1 MVQGRPGYSMA
12 TVVLKAGHIQPVWAG
27 HPWVY
32 AQAVQRVEGGAVAGD
47 EVAVTDPRG
56 NYMGRG
62 FYSPGSAIPVRIL
75 VRDRDTPIDGAL
87 FRARVKRAVERRG
100 LLGLPSAETSAV
112 RIVNAEG
119 DDLPGVVVDLF
130 GDVAVVQLG
139 TIGMKRREDAIL
151 DAIEEALSPR
161 AIIDRTSAQ
170 TARNERFTAAQ
181 GVVRGDPDVAA
192 LSFVERGLRYELP
205 LALAQ
210 KTGFYMDQRPMR
222 GRVEQLARGRR
233 VLDAYSYV
241 GSFAMAAARGG
252 ATEVVAVDESALALE
267 VGAECARSNGLI
279 DKIRYARGDAKERLT
294 AAGREGGFDL
304 VLCDP
309 PKFAPTKGA
318 RSGALGAYQKL
329 AQAGCRAT
337 KPGGLL
343 LFSSCSAA
351 VGLDSL
357 TRALALGAREV
368 NLRATVL
375 ERFYQGFDHP
385 VVAAFPEGLYL
396 KSVLAMVES
405 L

>member
-1 MVQGRPGYSMA
+1 MA

-62 FYSPGSAIPVRIL
+62 FYSPGSAIPVRL
-75 VRDRDTPIDGAL
+75 MARDRETPIDAAL
-87 FRARVKRAVERRG
+87 FRSRVRRAVERRR
-100 LLGLPSAETSAV
+100 LLGLPSQETSAV

-119 DDLPGVVVDLF
+119 DDLPGLVVDIF
-130 GDVAVVQLG
+130 GEVAVVQFG
-139 TIGMKRREDAIL
+139 TIGMKRREQAIL
-151 DAIEEALSPR
+151 DAIGEALAPR
-161 AIIDRTSAQ
+161 AIVDRTSAA
-170 TARNERFTAAQ
+170 TARAERFTAGE
-181 GVVRGDPDVAA
+181 GVVRGDTAFST
-192 LSFVERGLRYELP
+192 LSFVERGLHYELP
-205 LALAQ
+205 ATLAQ
-210 KTGFYMDQRPMR
+210 KTGFYLDQRPMR
-222 GRVEQLARGRR
+222 GRIEQLARGRR

-241 GSFAMAAARGG
+241 GAFAMAAARGG
-252 ATEVVAVDESALALE
+252 ATEVVAVDESAIALE
-267 VGAECARSNGLI
+267 VGAECARKNTLI
-279 DKIRYARGDAKERLT
+279 DRIRYARGDAREHLN

-329 AQAGCRAT
+329 AQAACRAT

-343 LFSSCSAA
+343 LLSSCSAA
-351 VGLDSL
+351 VGLDAL

-368 NLRATVL
+368 NVRATVL
-375 ERFYQGFDHP
+375 ERFFQGFDHP

-396 KSVLAMVES
+396 KSVLVLVEP